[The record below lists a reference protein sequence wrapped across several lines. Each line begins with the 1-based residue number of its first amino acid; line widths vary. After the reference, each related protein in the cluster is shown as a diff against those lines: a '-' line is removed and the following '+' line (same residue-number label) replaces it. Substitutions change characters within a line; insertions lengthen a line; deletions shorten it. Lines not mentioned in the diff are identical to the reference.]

1 MPCSVVGSTSDL
13 SAELARAFQPGDL
26 PTITT
31 ANDGTVQ
38 LLSNNNSGDEVQ
50 LRRDG
55 TLTYVNGGDSPGI
68 FSVRALHAPAA
79 RAVLVRSVPF
89 AACYPLHC
97 SMAGMAAHM

>member
-1 MPCSVVGSTSDL
+1 MRGVPCSVVGSTSDL

-26 PTITT
+26 PTVTT
-31 ANDGTVQ
+31 ASDGTVQ

-68 FSVRALHAPAA
+68 FSVRAPHAP
-79 RAVLVRSVPF
+79 L
-89 AACYPLHC
+89 AC
-97 SMAGMAAHM
+97 A